1 MGAPKN
7 LDGSRSHTPPFLNTK
22 NGKSESSSSSVT
34 SYTCK
39 NCEQPI
45 TSGHA
50 YELGDEARWHIDCF
64 QCNKCNKKLSNES
77 DFLVLSTGALVC
89 YECSDRC
96 TICKSKI
103 DELAIILSNSDEAY
117 CRNCFKCSRCDDNI
131 SNLRYAKTKKGL
143 YCINCHEKLIEK
155 RKRYKQQQMNK
166 ANESR
171 KSSASIPES
180 DDGSEFDFS
189 RVSSYEE
196 ARDISHK
203 AKNKIKQLPTVPLSE
218 LRKRREM
225 SNNENWNGMERPRI
239 ASSDS
244 DLFRYRPPEINEKS
258 KFSSS
263 ESLINLSSHTTAEN
277 SPVVQQGNFA
287 TRSKEKMNENKEPTQ
302 SGLKA
307 APKIDMKQTND
318 VDDESTFEVDK
329 ENRSVPPRSQP
340 LYHARTLSQQK
351 NELELMTSPTV
362 LGNKNVKSTP
372 SRKNTH
378 SRKPS
383 IDDVLASTIQNQSTI
398 DSDLLLNRT
407 PLKNAIS
414 EIEDDGYRQ
423 IDTSMFHNG
432 DDTAFFMDNKTFLND
447 ENVQMALKITS
458 EISPLKENTVES
470 SQDEYMTAFNSSYD
484 LNKSLSEDNGKK
496 KLGRSLSLKSP
507 KKFLQNFTKSPKPE
521 GHRRTG
527 STDSELPSLPNKFVK
542 ANHMY
547 SSNPTMPLSEQTL
560 MDGQH
565 AKMKLN
571 MMMNT
576 NKEKKN
582 PTTHQR
588 SISASSALQRSLH
601 SRQASLDYM
610 NTPKTSAGDFE
621 KEDDGFQFGNGSV
634 KNTDINGRMLEMRK
648 LNIDVYNLENT
659 KRILANEV
667 ESLTNQKT
675 KLLQELSDLNVSIK
689 AAEEHMRKVSVDST
703 AGQPISHGRS
713 ESVVSN
719 ISNASDKASVSQ
731 NGNNGNN
738 GRFWKNI
745 FQKTE
750 KNTKSIDKNSIK
762 MSSSV
767 SQPVLNLF
775 PSGGNNAQMIPK
787 DMDELIRKEQE
798 YNDIEGNDIGTYTKL
813 STISSQVV
821 QVRDLSVIGYCKV
834 EGHEGIPYII
844 RFFVDFLQNNINM
857 MKQEGIYRKAASKTL
872 VERFEKDLYEKYEAF
887 IGDYKRKRQALDYN
901 EFYLMITSMIAEDK
915 VFMDVHL
922 LASCFKR
929 FLRRLLV
936 PVIPYTCY
944 FDVINDIKTKLNLPK
959 EHEQTLKLIL
969 SHMVEVSKLESEN
982 KMTKYN
988 LAMVFAPSLVRDL
1001 NNEREMMDFKER
1013 VKFIE
1018 YLLNL

>member
-1 MGAPKN
+1 MGASKN
-7 LDGSRSHTPPFLNTK
+7 IDESRSHTPPFLNNK
-22 NGKSESSSSSVT
+22 SGKSESSSSSVT

-117 CRNCFKCSRCDDNI
+117 CRNCFKCSRCDDKI

-155 RKRYKQQQMNK
+155 RKRYKLQQLNK

-196 ARDISHK
+196 ARDLSNK

-225 SNNENWNGMERPRI
+225 SNNENWNGSERPRI
-239 ASSDS
+239 ASTDS
-244 DLFRYRPPEINEKS
+244 DLFRYKPPDISEKT

-263 ESLINLSSHTTAEN
+263 ESLINLSAHTTAEN
-277 SPVVQQGNFA
+277 SPVVQQGHFA
-287 TRSKEKMNENKEPTQ
+287 TRSKEKLHESKQSTQ
-302 SGLKA
+302 SGLRS
-307 APKIDMKQTND
+307 APKIDIKTSD

-351 NELELMTSPTV
+351 NELEMMTSPTV

-372 SRKNTH
+372 SRKNNH

-383 IDDVLASTIQNQSTI
+383 IDDVLASTIHNQSTI
-398 DSDLLLNRT
+398 DSDLLLNKT
-407 PLKNAIS
+407 PLRNAIS
-414 EIEDDGYRQ
+414 EIEDDGYKQ

-432 DDTAFFMDNKTFLND
+432 DDTAFFMDNKAFLND
-447 ENVQMALKITS
+447 ENVQMALKMTS
-458 EISPLKENTVES
+458 EISPLKERTIES
-470 SQDEYMTAFNSSYD
+470 SQDEYMTAFNSSND
-484 LNKSLSEDNGKK
+484 LNKSLNEESGKK
-496 KLGRSLSLKSP
+496 QLGRSLSLKSP
-507 KKFLQNFTKSPKPE
+507 KNFLQSLTKSPKSE
-521 GHRRTG
+521 SHKRTG
-527 STDSELPSLPNKFVK
+527 STDSQVPSLPNTFSKG
-542 ANHMY
+542 NHMY

-560 MDGQH
+560 MDGQQ

-576 NKEKKN
+576 VKEKKQ
-582 PTTHQR
+582 PATHQR

-610 NTPKTSAGDFE
+610 NTPKTSGGDFE
-621 KEDDGFQFGNGSV
+621 KEDDGFQFGNGGI
-634 KNTDINGRMLEMRK
+634 KNTDISNRMLEMRK

-689 AAEEHMRKVSVDST
+689 AAEEHMRGIGADNNV
-703 AGQPISHGRS
+703 GQPISHGRS
-713 ESVVSN
+713 ESIVSN
-719 ISNASDKASVSQ
+719 VSTASDKASVSQ
-731 NGNNGNN
+731 NSNN

-745 FQKTE
+745 FQKVE
-750 KNTKSIDKNSIK
+750 KTTKGIDKNSIK

-767 SQPVLNLF
+767 SQPVLNLI
-775 PSGGNNAQMIPK
+775 PNGGTNNAQMLPR
-787 DMDELIRKEQE
+787 DMDELIRREHE
-798 YNDIEGNDIGTYTKL
+798 YNDIEGSDIDTYTKL

-857 MKQEGIYRKAASKTL
+857 MRQEGIYRKAASKIL
-872 VERFEKDLYEKYEAF
+872 VERFEKALYEKYEAF
-887 IGDYKRKRQALDYN
+887 IGDYKRKRQILDYN
-901 EFYLMITSMIAEDK
+901 EFYLIINNIINEEK

-1001 NNEREMMDFKER
+1001 DNEREMMDFKER